1 MKGEIIMKFEY
12 PEIELVKFA
21 VMDVI
26 TTSSEEEVFEEP
38 TPEEYCV

>member
-1 MKGEIIMKFEY
+1 MKKFMT

-21 VMDVI
+21 AMDVI
-26 TTSSEEEVFEEP
+26 TTSDDEEVFEEP